1 MNTTRRRGR
10 PPQSTAAKIAPAPAV
25 LGDIEPAYSADQLVE
40 SSPIAEPRRRRASVG
55 GHALKL
61 GAKGREGYS
70 RRWFNDDNNRLAEA
84 QELGYD
90 FVTDESI
97 QSTDSGSRVS
107 RLVGTKKNG
116 EPLRAY
122 LLETPDELYAEGV
135 AEKEAENARR
145 LEEATVT
152 SATPW
157 SERYGE
163 VTIGRR

>member
-1 MNTTRRRGR
+1 MNT
-10 PPQSTAAKIAPAPAV
+10 APAV
-25 LGDIEPAYSADQLVE
+25 ATAPAERVE
-40 SSPIAEPRRRRASVG
+40 IGAMSDHNDGSTVSPVKPAPRRRRASVG

-61 GAKGREGYS
+61 GAKPREGYS
-70 RRWFNDDNNRLAEA
+70 RRWFNDDNNRLADA

-90 FVTDESI
+90 FVTDASI

-107 RLVGTKKNG
+107 RLTGNKKNG
-116 EPLRAY
+116 EPLRSY
-122 LLETPDELYAEGV
+122 LMETPDELYAEGV

-152 SATPW
+152 SATPS

-163 VTIGRR
+163 VTIGQR